1 MTKRRLRR
9 KNKPYKSSNKAKFEG
24 LSVVEVTGFE
34 PATSCSQSRRATGL
48 RYTSLCAPVTG
59 Q

>member
-34 PATSCSQSRRATGL
+34 FQKVNFLGFYGMIKS
-48 RYTSLCAPVTG
+48 
-59 Q
+59 